1 MLDLST
7 ITHLDLPYENLILTG
22 FLGVGKSAV
31 GQYISRSLSLDLVDI
46 DEEIELQELMSIGK
60 IRELYGDSRLRA
72 LEYEFCRHASLKRRA
87 VIVVPG
93 AALLEARTYS
103 ILNQSGKIVVLT
115 CDLGEALRRMHLSS
129 EQRYR
134 DATLRR
140 RMMSRLRREYE
151 IVNDERLIQLDT
163 TQLSIEEESNLLVDY
178 WMTGEPEGEYFR
190 YGPPPR
196 IEPPEKPVVT
206 VDARMQSQKADRVS

>member
-31 GQYISRSLSLDLVDI
+31 GQYIARSLSLDLVDV

-72 LEYEFCRHASLKRRA
+72 LEYEFCRHAALKRRA

-93 AALLEARTYS
+93 AALLEARTYG
-103 ILNQSGKIVVLT
+103 ILNQTGKVIVLT
-115 CDLGEALRRMHLSS
+115 CDLGEALRRMHIAS

-151 IVNDERLIQLDT
+151 IVNDERLLQLDT
-163 TQLSIEEESNLLVDY
+163 TQLSIEEESGLLVDY
-178 WMTGEPEGEYFR
+178 WMTGEPKGGHFR
-190 YGPPPR
+190 YGPPPQ
-196 IEPPEKPVVT
+196 IMPPERPVVAVNT
-206 VDARMQSQKADRVS
+206 RMQKPKSDRIS